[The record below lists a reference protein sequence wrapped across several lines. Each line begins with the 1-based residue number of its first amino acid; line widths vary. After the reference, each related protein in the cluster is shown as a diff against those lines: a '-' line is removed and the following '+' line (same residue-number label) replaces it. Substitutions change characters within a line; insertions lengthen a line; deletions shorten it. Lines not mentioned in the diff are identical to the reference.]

1 MNYSLFNQ
9 KITFEFLKSHLWA
22 AADILRGS
30 LDPADYR
37 QPIMTLLFIN
47 RLNDTFEENAEK
59 LINEGKS
66 QKEAYENPA
75 LETVPSANQKLD
87 RIWLQGSHPTYYAI
101 CNSQKHLLLAIVL
114 LNPILA

>member
-1 MNYSLFNQ
+1 MSKRARNKKQQQETSKPINYSLFNQ

-37 QPIMTLLFIN
+37 QPIMTLLFIK

-59 LINEGKS
+59 LVKEGKS
-66 QKEAYENPA
+66 EKEAYGNKNRHYFFIPQEA
-75 LETVPSANQKLD
+75 RWHVLSKYQ
-87 RIWLQGSHPTYYAI
+87 RILV
-101 CNSQKHLLLAIVL
+101 KR
-114 LNPILA
+114 